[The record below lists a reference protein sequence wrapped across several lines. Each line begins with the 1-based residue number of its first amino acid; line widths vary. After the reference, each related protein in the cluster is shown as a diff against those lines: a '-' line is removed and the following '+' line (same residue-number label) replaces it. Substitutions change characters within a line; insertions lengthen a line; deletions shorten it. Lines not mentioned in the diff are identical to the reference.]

1 MKGLQQKELADILG
15 VNENS
20 IVNWEKDRGTPI
32 KSHIKRAIEVLGL
45 SPKTIIKYKDIFASR
60 QEELLDLVC
69 EKERIS
75 KQDYSHIGDSW
86 RGAYNDLCW
95 LVEVGILKKE
105 RRGRHTY
112 YALND

>member
-1 MKGLQQKELADILG
+1 MKGLQQKELAQLLG

-20 IVNWEKDRGTPI
+20 VVNWEKDQGTPV

-45 SPKTIIKYKDIFASR
+45 SPKAVIKYKDVFTPR
-60 QEELLDLVC
+60 QEKLFDFVC
-69 EKERIS
+69 EKGKTSRE
-75 KQDYSHIGDSW
+75 DYSHLGDSW

-112 YALND
+112 YALDD